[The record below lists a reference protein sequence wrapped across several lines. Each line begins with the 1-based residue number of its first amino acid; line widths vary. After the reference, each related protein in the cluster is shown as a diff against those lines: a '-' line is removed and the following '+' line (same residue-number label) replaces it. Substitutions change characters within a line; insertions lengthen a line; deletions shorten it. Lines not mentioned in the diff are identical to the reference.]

1 MKKILVILMIFAML
15 CGCGQSEPI
24 ENAKSE
30 PNEWGVTLNVK
41 DVSAVGATVV
51 FEQLGGENFAELST
65 GSYFRVEK
73 DGKEVLQIIENVG
86 WTAEAII
93 IPVGGELEM
102 EANWEWIYGEL
113 EPGEYVI
120 YKEVLDFRGTGD
132 YDRKEY
138 SAKFKV
144 E

>member
-15 CGCGQSEPI
+15 CGCGHSEPA
-24 ENAKSE
+24 EDAKNE
-30 PNEWGVTLNVK
+30 PNEWGVTLSVK
-41 DVSAVGATVV
+41 ESSAVGATII
-51 FEQLGGENFAELST
+51 FEQLGGENVAELST

-73 DGKEVLQIIENVG
+73 DGKEVLQIIDNVG

-93 IPVGGELEM
+93 IPVGGEFEM

-120 YKEVLDFRGTGD
+120 YKEVMNFRGPGD
-132 YDRKEY
+132 YDIGEI
-138 SAKFKV
+138 SARFTIG
-144 E
+144 